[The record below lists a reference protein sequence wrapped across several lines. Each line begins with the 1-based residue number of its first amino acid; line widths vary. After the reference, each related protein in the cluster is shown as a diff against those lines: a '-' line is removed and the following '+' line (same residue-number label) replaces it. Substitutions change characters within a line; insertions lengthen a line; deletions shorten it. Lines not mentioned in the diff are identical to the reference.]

1 MAINFLNNVDY
12 NQNQLLHAKI
22 ENQASDALAG
32 TPVDGQ
38 LYYNTS
44 ATPGLKVGEA
54 GAWVFVGGGVE
65 SITTANSTYVDLVDS
80 GTAAIPELTASL
92 SAVDGT
98 SVSGTRFLS
107 KDNTWDVPTYPT
119 DANTTYSLGGVGST
133 NGTAGVKLTG
143 SDFSED
149 DVLIVGA
156 GTTTVTRSSNTLTVT
171 SNDEFDGTVTSVAQT
186 HAGNAF
192 SVGGSP
198 ITGAGTLAIG
208 MAGTAA
214 QYIDGAGDL
223 TTFPTIPTVGDG
235 TLTVQGTGV
244 LGGTGTFTA
253 NQSGNTTISVT
264 HDAQSQ
270 TDTTPTITL
279 AHGGTFTAISA
290 NVGVNASGHVTSQ
303 ELTTFTLPADLEG
316 VTSINF
322 KTDGTAL
329 NVDSNTITTS
339 GTMTGI
345 WQGAASEYV
354 NGEGDLTT
362 FPTIPQGTMS
372 SWELDADTGSVKT
385 ITDGETVLI
394 EGSTYVSTNV
404 SAPNKVTITVDASE
418 ASTPSKLIAR
428 DASGFGYVDT
438 PSSGDNSEKIATTA
452 FVQASLTGLL
462 EFKGGFNAST
472 GAIVGGGNLTSGA
485 TRVAVAVGD
494 YYVVTAD
501 GDFFGN
507 AATPLTTGDSVIVQ
521 TAAIAG
527 ASVEADF
534 IVVQSDTDLATLAT
548 VGLGNVNAS
557 TLDAELGI
565 EVSYAAG
572 TAKVG
577 LDIDG
582 LTKDLLVEAASDYFL
597 PIYDGGSGIN
607 NKTRLSELLAF
618 GNQSTSKAG
627 TITAGSLSGTVTHA
641 FGVNTLVQTI
651 NSSGDTVY
659 CDVTRTAT
667 TSVATIAVAEAT
679 DITILVQK
687 IG

>member
-1 MAINFLNNVDY
+1 MAIKSLVGLDIDGNIDLNS
-12 NQNQLLHAKI
+12 NQIKEVRIDN
-22 ENQASDALAG
+22 LAADPTG
-32 TPVDGQ
+32 SAGRI
-38 LYYNTS
+38 YYNTG
-44 ATPGLKVGEA
+44 TNVLKFYNGS
-54 GAWVFVGGGVE
+54 AWV
-65 SITTANSTYVDLVDS
+65 A
-80 GTAAIPELTASL
+80 L
-92 SAVDGT
+92 ST
-98 SVSGTRFLS
+98 SVDT
-107 KDNTWDVPTYPT
+107 
-119 DANTTYSLGGVGST
+119 NTTYDLSGVGAA

-223 TTFPTIPTVGDG
+223 TTFPTIP
-235 TLTVQGTGV
+235 
-244 LGGTGTFTA
+244 
-253 NQSGNTTISVT
+253 
-264 HDAQSQ
+264 
-270 TDTTPTITL
+270 
-279 AHGGTFTAISA
+279 
-290 NVGVNASGHVTSQ
+290 
-303 ELTTFTLPADLEG
+303 
-316 VTSINF
+316 
-322 KTDGTAL
+322 
-329 NVDSNTITTS
+329 
-339 GTMTGI
+339 
-345 WQGAASEYV
+345 
-354 NGEGDLTT
+354 
-362 FPTIPQGTMS
+362 QGTMS

-394 EGSTYVSTNV
+394 EGSTYISTNV

-627 TITAGSLSGTVTHA
+627 TITAGSLSGTVTHT
-641 FGVNTLVQTI
+641 FGINTLVQTI

>member
-223 TTFPTIPTVGDG
+223 TTFPTIP
-235 TLTVQGTGV
+235 
-244 LGGTGTFTA
+244 
-253 NQSGNTTISVT
+253 
-264 HDAQSQ
+264 
-270 TDTTPTITL
+270 
-279 AHGGTFTAISA
+279 
-290 NVGVNASGHVTSQ
+290 
-303 ELTTFTLPADLEG
+303 
-316 VTSINF
+316 
-322 KTDGTAL
+322 
-329 NVDSNTITTS
+329 
-339 GTMTGI
+339 
-345 WQGAASEYV
+345 
-354 NGEGDLTT
+354 
-362 FPTIPQGTMS
+362 QGTMS

-394 EGSTYVSTNV
+394 EGSTYISTNV
-404 SAPNKVTITVDASE
+404 SAPNKVTITADATE
-418 ASTPSKLIAR
+418 ASTPLKLVAR

-557 TLDAELGI
+557 ILDAELGI

-679 DITILVQK
+679 DITILVQR